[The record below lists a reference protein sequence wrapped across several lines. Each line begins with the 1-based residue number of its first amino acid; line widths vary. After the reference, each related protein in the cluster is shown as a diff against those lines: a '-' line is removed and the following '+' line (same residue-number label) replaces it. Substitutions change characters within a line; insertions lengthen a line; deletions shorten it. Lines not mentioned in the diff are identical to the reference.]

1 MKKKRLVYFGSP
13 EFSLPPLKT
22 LYLSGYDIVG
32 IYTQEPKKKFRGQK
46 KNITPVQKWAESQ
59 LLSVFTPKVLNDDTL
74 KEFQSLK
81 PDVAI
86 LFAYGKIVPSSWL
99 NTPLHGFINIHASL
113 LPKWRGA
120 APVQRAI
127 ENNDKKTGITIMKM
141 NDKID
146 EGPIL
151 AQLDIE
157 IKNSTDGKQLID
169 QISNDSC
176 SLLYETL
183 KKYFL
188 GKILLKEQ
196 NHSLSTYAKKI
207 DKKETQIDWSLSAEL
222 IEKKIR
228 AFYPSPAMWFRYRGQ
243 RYKILKAK
251 ISNSQDHIGKII
263 NLPLTIACKE
273 KSLDIIEIQAE
284 GKKPLHINEFILGNK
299 EFQLNDIV
307 SNG

>member
-1 MKKKRLVYFGSP
+1 MKKKRLVFFGSP

-22 LYLSGYDIVG
+22 LYLGGYDIVG

-157 IKNSTDGKQLID
+157 IKNSTDGKQLIN

-207 DKKETQIDWSLSAEL
+207 DKKETQIDWSLSAEM

-228 AFYPSPAMWFRYRGQ
+228 AFYPSPAMWFSYRGQ

-251 ISNSQDHIGKII
+251 ISDSQDHIGKII

-307 SNG
+307 SND

>member
-22 LYLSGYDIVG
+22 LYLGGYDIVG

-46 KNITPVQKWAESQ
+46 KNFTPVQKWAESQ
-59 LLSVFTPKVLNDDTL
+59 LLPVFTPKVLNDDTL

-176 SLLYETL
+176 SLLYDTL

-196 NHSLSTYAKKI
+196 NHSQSTYAKKI

>member
-22 LYLSGYDIVG
+22 LYLGGYDIVG

-86 LFAYGKIVPSSWL
+86 LFAYGKIVPLSWL